1 MNIQETVLEFVQRE
15 AVQQLLFDTGTF
27 LVLVLL
33 SVLVGQYFP
42 NILGSLIHR
51 FLPKRIKGIYDGLID
66 PIQNTLKTA
75 ATLVFIALSLNSLQ
89 AYQGVYALLRFL
101 VDLAVTIS
109 VAWFLSRLFRQF
121 VRIYGI
127 ELIRRFGQEVDEM
140 LLVAETVANVLI
152 GFFAVLAF
160 ARNRFDLLG
169 LMAGLG
175 LGGLAIAFAAQ
186 KTLEQLIGTIVLYLD
201 RPFIPGEYIRIDS
214 SLLPNGL
221 YGRVE
226 SIGLRSTKI
235 RTAAKGTLVIIPN
248 STLASLEIEN
258 ITRGKK
264 VMVLLYLDFAK
275 FLTDAEQALVQQVVT
290 EGTNS
295 LFGIDPGSTNVTILD
310 DAEKQASRARI
321 TFFILGSTENSVQLR
336 KRLLELGN
344 ETIYSQLIAQG
355 IDCAVQEPAVYVE
368 SPIPI

>member
-1 MNIQETVLEFVQRE
+1 MQETIVQFIERE
-15 AVQQLLFDTGTF
+15 EVQLLLIRTGTF
-27 LVLVLL
+27 LGLVLL
-33 SVLVGQYFP
+33 AIVVGQYFP
-42 NILGSLIHR
+42 NILRSIIQR
-51 FLPKRIKGIYDGLID
+51 FLPSRAKTIYDNLIA
-66 PIQNTLKTA
+66 PIQNPLQVA
-75 ATLVFIALSLNSLQ
+75 ATLVFIALALNSLQ
-89 AYQGVYALLRFL
+89 AYPGVYSLLRFF

-127 ELIRRFGQEVDEM
+127 EMIRKLGQEVDEM

-152 GFFAVLAF
+152 GFFAILAF

-186 KTLEQLIGTIVLYLD
+186 KTLEQLIGTMVIYLD

-264 VMVLLYLDFAK
+264 VMVLLYLEFPK
-275 FLTDAEQALVQQVVT
+275 FLSDAEQALVQQVVVN
-290 EGTNS
+290 GTNS

-321 TFFILGSTENSVQLR
+321 TFFILGSTESSVQLR
-336 KRLLELGN
+336 KRLLELAN
-344 ETIYSQLIAQG
+344 ETIYNKLVAQG
-355 IDCAVQEPAVYVE
+355 IEFKVQEPAVYVE
-368 SPIPI
+368 SPVPI

>member
-1 MNIQETVLEFVQRE
+1 MDITNQILQFIQGE
-15 AVQQLLFDTGTF
+15 AVQIALVRVGLF
-27 LVLVLL
+27 LVSVLLSLLLGQYAPGLIHLAFRRFLPHQVKAIYANLVEPLRQPIKVTTTLTLVLL
-33 SVLVGQYFP
+33 
-42 NILGSLIHR
+42 
-51 FLPKRIKGIYDGLID
+51 
-66 PIQNTLKTA
+66 
-75 ATLVFIALSLNSLQ
+75 
-89 AYQGVYALLRFL
+89 ALLWLQDYVALYVFLRFFA
-101 VDLAVTIS
+101 DLAVTVS
-109 VAWFLSRLFRQF
+109 VAWLLSRLFRQF

-127 ELIRRFGQEVDEM
+127 ELIRRMGQEVDEM
-140 LLVAETVANVLI
+140 LLVAETIANVLI

-186 KTLEQLIGTIVLYLD
+186 RTLEQLIGTVVLYLD
-201 RPFIPGEYIRIDS
+201 RPFIPGEYVRFQVSPMSEGI
-214 SLLPNGL
+214 

-235 RTAAKGTLVIIPN
+235 RITAKGTLVIIPN
-248 STLASLEIEN
+248 SILANLEIEN

-275 FLTDAEQALVQQVVT
+275 VLEDSEQALVQQVIT
-290 EGTNS
+290 DSTNS
-295 LFGIDPGSTNVTILD
+295 LFGIDPGSTNMTLINHP
-310 DAEKQASRARI
+310 EKQTTRARV

-336 KRLLELGN
+336 KRLLELAN
-344 ETIYSQLIAQG
+344 ETIHNRLAKHDIRFT
-355 IDCAVQEPAVYVE
+355 VQEPAIYVE